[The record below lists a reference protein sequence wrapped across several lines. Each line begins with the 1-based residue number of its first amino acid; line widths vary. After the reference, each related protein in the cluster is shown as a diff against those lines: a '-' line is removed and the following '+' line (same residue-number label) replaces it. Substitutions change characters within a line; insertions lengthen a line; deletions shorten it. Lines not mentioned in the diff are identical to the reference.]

1 MITPSEFLKWLN
13 VFKVT
18 YGGGSITI
26 PVSMGQGGTGAA
38 LSPSNGSLFYSTAS
52 EGALLPT
59 SAFGVLATD
68 SFGIPSITQS
78 LPSGLTVP
86 GYLAL
91 TGGTMRG
98 NIILAGDPTLPLEP
112 ATKQY
117 ADAIA
122 SGFIPVGSVY
132 AASTA
137 NLTGYVYDNGSSGI
151 GATLTAPIP
160 GVFMTDDTTPPLN
173 TFILY
178 KDDTTYSGVANGIWQ
193 VTTTDSGDNAVL
205 TRATYYDTPS
215 QIKPGTVVAIQN
227 GTQNAGSNWYQT
239 ETITTVGTD
248 PIEFSALIQPSS
260 FLMKVN
266 NLSDVASTS
275 TAFNNIS
282 PLTTKGDLIY
292 YDGATNTRL
301 AIGSNGYLMTVASGI
316 PAWIPNPYLAIAN
329 NLSDVASIPTAV
341 ANLGLTI
348 GTNVEAWSA
357 TLDQIAAGTW
367 TGATSITTLGTIG
380 TGTWQGG
387 IIAGTYGGTGVNNGA
402 STITIGGNVTFSGA
416 HTFSATITANTNVTF
431 PTSGTLATTSQV
443 PTPAA
448 LTEID
453 DTNVTLT
460 LGGTPSTA
468 LLQAVSLT
476 LGWTGTLSGARG
488 GLGAAIVASNGGIY
502 YSTGSSGAL
511 LAGTA
516 TANQILLSGAS
527 GAPSWSTLTIPST
540 AAINTMLYASSAN
553 VLGVITPVNSAALL
567 SNASGVP
574 GWVAY
579 TGTGSP
585 VLANTPTLIS
595 PILGT
600 PLSGT
605 LTNCTGLPLTTGV
618 TGILPLANGGT
629 NANLTAS
636 NGGIFYSTGSAG
648 AILAGTATANLP
660 LLSGSTAAPSWGA
673 YAISLGGALTT
684 AGAIIFSG
692 AYGFTGTLTGTT
704 SVTFPT
710 SGTLATTAQIPV
722 FPVPLSDGG
731 TNANLTASN
740 GGIFYST
747 GSAGAILSGTAT
759 ANQLLLSGASGA
771 PSWSTLTIPST
782 AAINTI
788 FYASSA
794 NVLAPITPAA
804 SSVLVSSS
812 GNVPSWGT
820 TLPSGVQTNITNLGT
835 ISVGTWNAGVIAG
848 TYGGTGVNNG
858 ASTITVGGNVTF
870 SGAYSFTGTLTNNT
884 SVTFPT
890 SGTLATTS
898 QIGTQVV
905 QSVSV
910 TLSQSQIQGMYATP
924 VLLLA
929 APGSG
934 QTVIGLFAT
943 LAYTRVSSSFAN
955 GGSVVIQYGNAAHGA
970 GTALTSDFSPTYIT
984 TSSSG
989 VSTVPANSLISVSS
1003 ISNTAIYVSNTTG
1016 AFTSGNASSTAVITL
1031 FYMIIPSSI

>member
-648 AILAGTATANLP
+648 AIL
-660 LLSGSTAAPSWGA
+660 
-673 YAISLGGALTT
+673 
-684 AGAIIFSG
+684 
-692 AYGFTGTLTGTT
+692 
-704 SVTFPT
+704 
-710 SGTLATTAQIPV
+710 
-722 FPVPLSDGG
+722 
-731 TNANLTASN
+731 
-740 GGIFYST
+740 
-747 GSAGAILSGTAT
+747 SGTAT

-943 LAYTRVSSSFAN
+943 LVYTRVSSSFAN

-1031 FYMIIPSSI
+1031 FYMVIPSSI